1 MQFRERA
8 VMFLA
13 TGGYVGNIPVAPGTF
28 GSLLGIPLCY
38 GFAQISLPLA
48 IIGTIGLI
56 AVAIWIAQLAEG
68 ISGQKDPGKIV
79 IDEIAGMVVTL
90 IGVPF
95 QLASVLIGF
104 SIFRALD
111 ILKPFPIRSL
121 ERRIKGG
128 AGVVLDD
135 VVAGIFGNIL
145 VRLILYIFDLNH

>member
-1 MQFRERA
+1 MQFREKA

-38 GFAQISLPLA
+38 GFAQISLTLA
-48 IIGTIGLI
+48 IIGAVGLI
-56 AVAIWIAQLAEG
+56 AIAIWIAQLAEG
-68 ISGQKDPGKIV
+68 ITGQTDPGRIV
-79 IDEIAGMVVTL
+79 VDEIAGMVVTL

-95 QLASVLIGF
+95 HLASVLSGF
-104 SIFRALD
+104 FIFRALD

-145 VRLILYIFDLNH
+145 VRLILYIF

>member
-1 MQFRERA
+1 
-8 VMFLA
+8 MFLA

-48 IIGTIGLI
+48 IIGTVGLI

-68 ISGQKDPGKIV
+68 ISEQKDPGKIV

-95 QLASVLIGF
+95 HLTSVLIGF
-104 SIFRALD
+104 IIFRVLD
-111 ILKPFPIRSL
+111 IIKPFPIRSL
-121 ERRIKGG
+121 ERRIGGG

-135 VVAGIFGNIL
+135 VVAGIIGNIL
-145 VRLILYIFDLNH
+145 IRLILYSFDLYH

>member
-1 MQFRERA
+1 MQFREKA

-38 GFAQISLPLA
+38 AFAQVRLPLA
-48 IIGTIGLI
+48 VLGAVGLI
-56 AVAIWIAQLAEG
+56 VFAIWIAQLAET
-68 ISGQKDPGKIV
+68 ITKQKDPGKIV
-79 IDEIAGMVVTL
+79 IDEIAGMSVTL

-95 QLASVLIGF
+95 HLTSVVVGF
-104 SIFRALD
+104 FIFRVLD

-121 ERRIKGG
+121 ERRIAGG

-135 VVAGIFGNIL
+135 VAAGIFGNIL
-145 VRLILYIFDLNH
+145 VRLILYMLDLN

>member
-1 MQFRERA
+1 MQFREKA

-38 GFAQISLPLA
+38 GFAQISLPVA
-48 IIGTIGLI
+48 IIGTVGLI
-56 AVAIWIAQLAEG
+56 LVAIWIAQLAEG
-68 ISGQKDPGKIV
+68 ICGQKDPGKIV

-95 QLASVLIGF
+95 HLTSVLIGF
-104 SIFRALD
+104 IIFRVLD

-121 ERRIKGG
+121 ERRIGGG

-135 VVAGIFGNIL
+135 VAAGIIGNVL
-145 VRLILYIFDLNH
+145 VRLILYIFGHM

>member
-1 MQFRERA
+1 MQFREKA

-13 TGGYVGNIPVAPGTF
+13 TGGYAGNIPVAPGTF

-38 GFAQISLPLA
+38 GFAKISLPLA
-48 IIGTIGLI
+48 IIGTVGLI
-56 AVAIWIAQLAEG
+56 ALAIWIAQLAEG
-68 ISGQKDPGKIV
+68 ITRQKDPGKIV

-90 IGVPF
+90 IGIPF
-95 QLASVLIGF
+95 HLASVLIGF
-104 SIFRALD
+104 FIFRALD

-121 ERRIKGG
+121 ERRIEGG

-145 VRLILYIFDLNH
+145 VRLILYISDINY

>member
-1 MQFRERA
+1 M
-8 VMFLA
+8 
-13 TGGYVGNIPVAPGTF
+13 APGTF

-48 IIGTIGLI
+48 IIGAVGLI

-68 ISGQKDPGKIV
+68 ITRQKDPGKIV

-95 QLASVLIGF
+95 HLASVLIGF
-104 SIFRALD
+104 LIFRALD

-121 ERRIKGG
+121 ERRIAGG

-135 VVAGIFGNIL
+135 VAAGIYGNII
-145 VRLILYIFDLNH
+145 VRLVLYMLDLN